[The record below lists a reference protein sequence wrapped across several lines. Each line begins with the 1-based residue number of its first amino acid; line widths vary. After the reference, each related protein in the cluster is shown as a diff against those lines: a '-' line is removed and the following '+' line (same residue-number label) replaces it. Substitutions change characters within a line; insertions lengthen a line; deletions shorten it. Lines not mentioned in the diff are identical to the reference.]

1 MNRRA
6 LLASLMLILAGCASQ
21 QPPLQNLAGSL
32 SPRAGMAYAVV
43 SLSSDDTQP
52 SSTYLNARYS
62 AVALQQ
68 GITMDF
74 GRSIQTALA
83 NDRIG
88 SGEGSI
94 PGRVFLLELE
104 PGRYQFFEAN
114 SHWPDASGREPF
126 SQSNRLLMQHS
137 FDVAPGDALY
147 LGEIRLNL
155 SKRPQVN
162 IIDAHERDFR
172 VIRNEWKI
180 NDLSPLKV
188 KLLQADSTK

>member
-6 LLASLMLILAGCASQ
+6 LLASLMLVLAGCASQ
-21 QPPLQNLAGSL
+21 QPLPNLSGSL
-32 SPRAGMAYAVV
+32 SPRAGMAYVVV

-52 SSTYLNARYS
+52 SSTYLNARYTS
-62 AVALQQ
+62 ATVQQ

-88 SGEGSI
+88 SGEGSV

-104 PGRYQFFEAN
+104 AGRYQFFEAN
-114 SHWPDASGREPF
+114 SHWPDAAGREPF
-126 SQSNRLLMQHS
+126 SQSNRLVMQHS
-137 FDVAPGDALY
+137 FDVAPGDTLY
-147 LGEIRLNL
+147 LGEIQLNL
-155 SKRPQVN
+155 SNRPQVN

-172 VIRNEWKI
+172 VIRDEWKI
-180 NDLSPLKV
+180 NDLRPLKV
-188 KLLQADSTK
+188 KLLQADSNK